1 MPSGVMT
8 ITGFPLIARR
18 KNMDF
23 LSARVIATSIKN
35 SVNMPTLMLERSG
48 IARICI
54 IHRNLPGMLTKIMPV
69 FSKDG
74 INIEN
79 MTNKSR
85 GAYAYSVFDVNSIV
99 DEQAVQELKDIEGVI
114 RVRVLR

>member
-1 MPSGVMT
+1 MESESNC
-8 ITGFPLIARR
+8 ARMAAQE
-18 KNMDF
+18 MDEYIRF
-23 LSARVIATSIKN
+23 GNIKN